1 MTVEIFNKV
10 TILQSEIS
18 KESNSLIYYPAIASD
33 SKNKQRIESSKKNIK
48 QYYHSKEPLEEEIDN
63 QPFDNVRYIGHGWKD
78 VGNGTS
84 YKVMLPSKQ
93 VVDLS
98 EEMMH
103 VILTTIGIS
112 EGGILNGEYVFG
124 KVNSDTTLI
133 LVGSNF
139 YNSGMEE
146 KKFKTKESAVT
157 NPVIGKIYKIKNNQL
172 VLYCGT
178 VFTKTLKN
186 KIVKRHFCLELE
198 KDLRQFANEI
208 NRLSID
214 TLKKETEEFCNRTF
228 TKSTFDSSV
237 NLLEIDMKSYKIQN
251 ENLVEIIEIF
261 KNFYIEANKQNAW
274 ETCEYEIGSNN
285 DRKKWK
291 PSEENK
297 DIWSRKQSNPYRYHT
312 DERVY
317 KILKEN
323 FEKICLHLNKDKFE
337 YFNGHIQN
345 FHQDYIKNPELI
357 DENSSW
363 LILDTNE

>member
-157 NPVIGKIYKIKNNQL
+157 NPVIGKIF
-172 VLYCGT
+172 GS
-178 VFTKTLKN
+178 FTFKYDFTTFLPKTITN
-186 KIVKRHFCLELE
+186 CLNTICPA
-198 KDLRQFANEI
+198 DAFAN
-208 NRLSID
+208 
-214 TLKKETEEFCNRTF
+214 FCNQIKREG
-228 TKSTFDSSV
+228 SS
-237 NLLEIDMKSYKIQN
+237 QH
-251 ENLVEIIEIF
+251 F
-261 KNFYIEANKQNAW
+261 FQ
-274 ETCEYEIGSNN
+274 
-285 DRKKWK
+285 
-291 PSEENK
+291 
-297 DIWSRKQSNPYRYHT
+297 QQ
-312 DERVY
+312 
-317 KILKEN
+317 
-323 FEKICLHLNKDKFE
+323 FLHFSL
-337 YFNGHIQN
+337 
-345 FHQDYIKNPELI
+345 
-357 DENSSW
+357 
-363 LILDTNE
+363 